1 MVRRKTQNVEI
12 PPMWSLTAH
21 GSAWW
26 SGSLHVGVSLALG
39 PVHNGPSEDA
49 FQLSGVWWGDGI
61 AADGQLHQGQ
71 PHAPHVGLDRV
82 VSALQ
87 SLRLLENRQFMSG
100 GVGGGRW
107 SQDAREG
114 GGLGS
119 DQAGKGT
126 GSG

>member
-1 MVRRKTQNVEI
+1 MVQRKMQNVEI

-26 SGSLHVGVSLALG
+26 SGSLYVGVSLALG
-39 PVHNGPSEDA
+39 PVHNGPAEDA
-49 FQLSGVWWGDGI
+49 FQFSGVWWGDGI

-100 GVGGGRW
+100 GWGGGRW
-107 SQDAREG
+107 SQDAEG
-114 GGLGS
+114 GRR
-119 DQAGKGT
+119 AGQ
-126 GSG
+126 